1 MHDRLDRVH
10 VDRHGMLDQ
19 RLVEV
24 LAQDDPV
31 APEIHLAIAGV
42 QRQDTALDQ
51 QVLGKA
57 RDPSTVLLAIL
68 VEEADAAGH
77 QPHHLLAEAAIVLPA
92 DAEAQAPQPSIGGVA
107 DLDLPAPLL
116 ERLGLQEQE
125 DQPGGGPERHAER
138 L

>member
-42 QRQDTALDQ
+42 QRQDTALD
-51 QVLGKA
+51 
-57 RDPSTVLLAIL
+57 
-68 VEEADAAGH
+68 
-77 QPHHLLAEAAIVLPA
+77 
-92 DAEAQAPQPSIGGVA
+92 
-107 DLDLPAPLL
+107 
-116 ERLGLQEQE
+116 
-125 DQPGGGPERHAER
+125 
-138 L
+138 

>member
-68 VEEADAAGH
+68 VEEADAAAS
-77 QPHHLLAEAAIVLPA
+77 PAASSARESGDGPA
-92 DAEAQAPQPSIGGVA
+92 
-107 DLDLPAPLL
+107 
-116 ERLGLQEQE
+116 R
-125 DQPGGGPERHAER
+125 RR
-138 L
+138 